1 MSITHFS
8 RDSLPELSNFFAL
21 PVPLVFG
28 GKPYAT
34 SEHLYQAMKY
44 AYFADRDTAPR
55 SPDGGHAAKRS
66 ALIDEIRRQSTPY
79 KAKILAGGPG
89 GMTARYDWE
98 RALKIRAKQYADQG
112 VVLDPR
118 WDAVRVQVMADVV
131 RLKFFAN
138 PACRAVL
145 LATSGT
151 LVERTDTDAF
161 WGDGRN
167 GRGRNELG
175 KLLTALRDEWLVKG
189 VPSEAPVIRVE

>member
-1 MSITHFS
+1 MSLIYFS

-21 PVPLVFG
+21 PIPLVFC

-55 SPDGGHAAKRS
+55 P

-138 PACRAVL
+138 PACRVVL

-167 GRGRNELG
+167 VRGRNELG
-175 KLLTALRDEWLVKG
+175 KMLTTLRDEWRANG